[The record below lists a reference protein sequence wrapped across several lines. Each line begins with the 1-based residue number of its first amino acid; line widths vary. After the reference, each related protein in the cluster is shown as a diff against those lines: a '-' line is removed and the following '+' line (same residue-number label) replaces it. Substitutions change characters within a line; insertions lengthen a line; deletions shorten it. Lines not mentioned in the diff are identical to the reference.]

1 MKIKQLIHLT
11 KRDNRKLGDIFQSA
25 VSKTKITQSS
35 SICCTNV
42 KEETT
47 SETQAFKNAKPLTEI
62 SLREIPF
69 YE

>member
-42 KEETT
+42 KEETV

-62 SLREIPF
+62 SLGEIPF